1 MKVFDMN
8 ARSILFAPLALGLS
22 LGLAACDEEPEQA
35 PAPKIDDKD
44 RGAVGEVLGG
54 TISDEMI
61 RYEDIQSRAP
71 TMKDAP
77 EDGGSDGDS
86 DGE

>member
-1 MKVFDMN
+1 MT
-8 ARSILFAPLALGLS
+8 ARTIQLAPFALIMA
-22 LGLAACDEEPEQA
+22 LGLAACDDEPVEA
-35 PAPKIDDKD
+35 PASKIDDKD

-77 EDGGSDGDS
+77 EDGGSDD
-86 DGE
+86 DGEAGKE

>member
-1 MKVFDMN
+1 MT
-8 ARSILFAPLALGLS
+8 ARTILLAPLALAMAFGLT
-22 LGLAACDEEPEQA
+22 ACEDEPAEA
-35 PAPKIDDKD
+35 PAAKIDDQD

-61 RYEDIQSRAP
+61 PYEDIESRAP

-77 EDGGSDGDS
+77 EGDS
-86 DGE
+86 DDDESE